1 MTFFDFTKSY
11 EKIVKI
17 EKSIVLNLRNRP
29 SLIERDESTSKVA
42 IKRLFIPYIIR
53 LIANSEKTFKNAN

>member
-42 IKRLFIPYIIR
+42 IKKLFLYR
-53 LIANSEKTFKNAN
+53 MLLG

>member
-17 EKSIVLNLRNRP
+17 EKSIVQHLRNRP
-29 SLIERDESTSKVA
+29 GLIERNEPTSKVA
-42 IKRLFIPYIIR
+42 L
-53 LIANSEKTFKNAN
+53 LICE